1 MSKHTGPVTPE
12 GKANSSRNAMR
23 HGLTSM
29 KPVVT
34 ETDRPE
40 FEALEAH
47 LRFSLAPTG
56 FLQELTYSRILI
68 SAWNMQ
74 RVLKLEN
81 ALLEH
86 SLGEDPLSNPDT
98 EKQAALYQRYYARFE
113 GSYRANLRE
122 LERLQRLQMLQD
134 IQSGEQK
141 PFSALHDVELYQR
154 AAKRNDRP
162 AENPQTLSN
171 QQGAKRNPAPYPE
184 AHRAAEQAPL
194 CARSSE
200 VGRNSPCPCG
210 SGKKYKRCCGVN
222 APPIL
227 YAA

>member
-1 MSKHTGPVTPE
+1 MSQKTGPRTE
-12 GKANSSRNAMR
+12 AGKAASSQNATR

-74 RVLKLEN
+74 RVLTLET

-122 LERLQRLQMLQD
+122 LERLQRLQLTSDIHFQD
-134 IQSGEQK
+134 APTPLG
-141 PFSALHDVELYQR
+141 ALHDLKIIQR
-154 AAKRNDRP
+154 AQRDAKRNAKSEQSQPQEEDFSASLL
-162 AENPQTLSN
+162 AEVLKNPELV
-171 QQGAKRNPAPYPE
+171 KRI
-184 AHRAAEQAPL
+184 REQ
-194 CARSSE
+194 RDQFTQ
-200 VGRNSPCPCG
+200 R
-210 SGKKYKRCCGVN
+210 
-222 APPIL
+222 
-227 YAA
+227 

>member
-1 MSKHTGPVTPE
+1 MSEKTGPRTE
-12 GKANSSRNAMR
+12 AGKANSSRNATR

-34 ETDRPE
+34 EADRPE

-81 ALLEH
+81 ALLEN
-86 SLGEDPLSNPDT
+86 SLGEDPLNNPDT

-122 LERLQRLQMLQD
+122 MERLQRLQLASD
-134 IQSGEQK
+134 IHFNDMGT
-141 PFSALHDVELYQR
+141 PLGALHDVQIMQR
-154 AAKRNDRP
+154 AQRDAKRNEKSQPEDENFTATIL
-162 AENPQTLSN
+162 AELARNPDL
-171 QQGAKRNPAPYPE
+171 AKRI
-184 AHRAAEQAPL
+184 REQ
-194 CARSSE
+194 RDQFT
-200 VGRNSPCPCG
+200 
-210 SGKKYKRCCGVN
+210 KR
-222 APPIL
+222 
-227 YAA
+227 

>member
-1 MSKHTGPVTPE
+1 MPNQSGPNTPE
-12 GKANSSRNAMR
+12 GKAASSRNATR
-23 HGLTSM
+23 HGLTAM
-29 KPVVT
+29 HPVVT

-81 ALLEH
+81 ALLDN
-86 SLGEDPLSNPDT
+86 SLGEDPLGNPDT

-122 LERLQRLQMLQD
+122 LERLQRLHLTSSTHFQD
-134 IQSGEQK
+134 TDFPLGE
-141 PFSALHDVELYQR
+141 LHDLTIIQR
-154 AAKRNDRP
+154 AQRDAKRNAKSQATDEDFDASLLEELRN
-162 AENPQTLSN
+162 NPELR
-171 QQGAKRNPAPYPE
+171 KRIL
-184 AHRAAEQAPL
+184 EQRDP
-194 CARSSE
+194 
-200 VGRNSPCPCG
+200 VT
-210 SGKKYKRCCGVN
+210 KR
-222 APPIL
+222 
-227 YAA
+227 

>member
-1 MSKHTGPVTPE
+1 MSQKTGPRTE
-12 GKANSSRNAMR
+12 AGKAASSQNATR

-122 LERLQRLQMLQD
+122 LERLQRLQLTSDIHFQD
-134 IQSGEQK
+134 APTPLG
-141 PFSALHDVELYQR
+141 ALHDLKIIQR
-154 AAKRNDRP
+154 AQRDAKRNAKSEQSQPQEEDFSASLL
-162 AENPQTLSN
+162 AEVLKNPELV
-171 QQGAKRNPAPYPE
+171 KRI
-184 AHRAAEQAPL
+184 REQ
-194 CARSSE
+194 RDQFTQ
-200 VGRNSPCPCG
+200 
-210 SGKKYKRCCGVN
+210 K
-222 APPIL
+222 
-227 YAA
+227 

>member
-1 MSKHTGPVTPE
+1 MPNQSGPNTPE

-34 ETDRPE
+34 EADRPE

-81 ALLEH
+81 ALLDQ

-122 LERLQRLQMLQD
+122 LERLQRLQLTSD
-134 IQSGEQK
+134 IHFNEVSPLG
-141 PFSALHDVELYQR
+141 ALHDIQIIQR
-154 AAKRNDRP
+154 AQRDAKRNAQQQAKDEDFDASLI
-162 AENPQTLSN
+162 AEALQDPDFL
-171 QQGAKRNPAPYPE
+171 KRI
-184 AHRAAEQAPL
+184 REQHDQFT
-194 CARSSE
+194 
-200 VGRNSPCPCG
+200 
-210 SGKKYKRCCGVN
+210 KR
-222 APPIL
+222 
-227 YAA
+227 

>member
-1 MSKHTGPVTPE
+1 MSQKTGPRTE
-12 GKANSSRNAMR
+12 AGKAASSQNATR

-34 ETDRPE
+34 EADRPE
-40 FEALEAH
+40 FEALQAE

-122 LERLQRLQMLQD
+122 LERLQRLQLTSDIHFQD
-134 IQSGEQK
+134 APTPLG
-141 PFSALHDVELYQR
+141 ALHDLKIIQR
-154 AAKRNDRP
+154 AQRDAKRNAKSEQSQPQEEDFSASLL
-162 AENPQTLSN
+162 AEVLKNPELV
-171 QQGAKRNPAPYPE
+171 KRI
-184 AHRAAEQAPL
+184 REQ
-194 CARSSE
+194 RDQFTQ
-200 VGRNSPCPCG
+200 
-210 SGKKYKRCCGVN
+210 K
-222 APPIL
+222 
-227 YAA
+227 

>member
-1 MSKHTGPVTPE
+1 MPNHSGRNTPE
-12 GKANSSRNAMR
+12 GRANSSRNATR
-23 HGLTSM
+23 HGLTAM
-29 KPVVT
+29 HPVVT

-122 LERLQRLQMLQD
+122 LERLQRLQLTYDIHFQD
-134 IQSGEQK
+134 APTPLG
-141 PFSALHDVELYQR
+141 ALHDLKIIQR
-154 AAKRNDRP
+154 AQRDAKRNAKSEQSQPQEEDFSASLL
-162 AENPQTLSN
+162 AEVLKNPELV
-171 QQGAKRNPAPYPE
+171 KRI
-184 AHRAAEQAPL
+184 REQ
-194 CARSSE
+194 RDQFTQ
-200 VGRNSPCPCG
+200 
-210 SGKKYKRCCGVN
+210 K
-222 APPIL
+222 
-227 YAA
+227 

>member
-1 MSKHTGPVTPE
+1 MSEKTGPRTE
-12 GKANSSRNAMR
+12 AGKANSSRNATR

-34 ETDRPE
+34 AADRPE

-122 LERLQRLQMLQD
+122 LERLQRLQLTSDIHFQD
-134 IQSGEQK
+134 APTPLG
-141 PFSALHDVELYQR
+141 ALHDLKIIQR
-154 AAKRNDRP
+154 AQRDAKRNAKSEQSQPQEEDFSASLL
-162 AENPQTLSN
+162 AEVLKNPELV
-171 QQGAKRNPAPYPE
+171 KRI
-184 AHRAAEQAPL
+184 REQ
-194 CARSSE
+194 RDQFTQ
-200 VGRNSPCPCG
+200 
-210 SGKKYKRCCGVN
+210 K
-222 APPIL
+222 
-227 YAA
+227 

>member
-1 MSKHTGPVTPE
+1 MSQKTGPRTE
-12 GKANSSRNAMR
+12 AGKANSSRNATR

-122 LERLQRLQMLQD
+122 LERLQRLQLTSDIHFQD
-134 IQSGEQK
+134 APTPLG
-141 PFSALHDVELYQR
+141 ALHDLKIIQR
-154 AAKRNDRP
+154 AQRDAKRNAKSEQSQPQEEDFSASLL
-162 AENPQTLSN
+162 AEVLKNPELV
-171 QQGAKRNPAPYPE
+171 KRI
-184 AHRAAEQAPL
+184 REQ
-194 CARSSE
+194 RDQFTQ
-200 VGRNSPCPCG
+200 
-210 SGKKYKRCCGVN
+210 K
-222 APPIL
+222 
-227 YAA
+227 

>member
-1 MSKHTGPVTPE
+1 MSQKTGPRTE
-12 GKANSSRNAMR
+12 AGKAASSQNAMR
-23 HGLTSM
+23 HGLTAM
-29 KPVVT
+29 HPVVT

-40 FEALEAH
+40 FEALQAQ

-81 ALLEH
+81 ALLEK

-122 LERLQRLQMLQD
+122 LERLQRLHLTSSIHFQEMGFPLGD
-134 IQSGEQK
+134 
-141 PFSALHDVELYQR
+141 LHDLQIIQR
-154 AAKRNDRP
+154 AQRDAKRNQKSHPTEGDFDSSFL
-162 AENPQTLSN
+162 NDLKN
-171 QQGAKRNPAPYPE
+171 DPE
-184 AHRAAEQAPL
+184 LARRIAEQRAMF
-194 CARSSE
+194 
-200 VGRNSPCPCG
+200 N
-210 SGKKYKRCCGVN
+210 KK
-222 APPIL
+222 
-227 YAA
+227 

>member
-1 MSKHTGPVTPE
+1 MSDKTGPRTE
-12 GKANSSRNAMR
+12 AGKAASSKNATR
-23 HGLTSM
+23 HGLTAM
-29 KPVVT
+29 HPVVT

-56 FLQELTYSRILI
+56 FLQELAYSRILI

-81 ALLEH
+81 ALLDN

-122 LERLQRLQMLQD
+122 LERLQRLQLTSDVHFQD
-134 IQSGEQK
+134 EPTPLG
-141 PFSALHDVELYQR
+141 ALHDLKIIQR
-154 AAKRNDRP
+154 AQRDAKRNAQSQANDEDFDASLV
-162 AENPQTLSN
+162 AEVLKNPELV
-171 QQGAKRNPAPYPE
+171 KRI
-184 AHRAAEQAPL
+184 REQ
-194 CARSSE
+194 RDQ
-200 VGRNSPCPCG
+200 VT
-210 SGKKYKRCCGVN
+210 KR
-222 APPIL
+222 
-227 YAA
+227 

>member
-1 MSKHTGPVTPE
+1 MSQKTGPRTE
-12 GKANSSRNAMR
+12 AGKAASSQNATR
-23 HGLTSM
+23 HGLTAM
-29 KPVVT
+29 HPVVT

-122 LERLQRLQMLQD
+122 LERLQRLQLTYDIHFQD
-134 IQSGEQK
+134 ALTPLG
-141 PFSALHDVELYQR
+141 ALHDIQIIQR
-154 AAKRNDRP
+154 AQRDAKRNAKSEQSQPQEEDFSASLL
-162 AENPQTLSN
+162 AEVLKNPELV
-171 QQGAKRNPAPYPE
+171 KRI
-184 AHRAAEQAPL
+184 REQ
-194 CARSSE
+194 RDQFTQ
-200 VGRNSPCPCG
+200 R
-210 SGKKYKRCCGVN
+210 
-222 APPIL
+222 
-227 YAA
+227 

>member
-1 MSKHTGPVTPE
+1 MSEKTGPRTE
-12 GKANSSRNAMR
+12 AGKAASSKNAMR

-34 ETDRPE
+34 EADRPE

-81 ALLEH
+81 ALLDN
-86 SLGEDPLSNPDT
+86 SLGEDPLNHPDT

-113 GSYRANLRE
+113 GAYRANLRE
-122 LERLQRLQMLQD
+122 MERLQRLQLASD
-134 IQSGEQK
+134 IHFNDMGT
-141 PFSALHDVELYQR
+141 PLGALHDVQIMQR
-154 AAKRNDRP
+154 AQRDAKRNAKSEQSQPQEEDFSASLL
-162 AENPQTLSN
+162 AEVLKNPELV
-171 QQGAKRNPAPYPE
+171 KRI
-184 AHRAAEQAPL
+184 REQ
-194 CARSSE
+194 RDQFTQ
-200 VGRNSPCPCG
+200 
-210 SGKKYKRCCGVN
+210 K
-222 APPIL
+222 
-227 YAA
+227 

>member
-1 MSKHTGPVTPE
+1 MPNQSGPNTPE
-12 GKANSSRNAMR
+12 GKAASSRNATR
-23 HGLTSM
+23 HGLTAM
-29 KPVVT
+29 HPVVT
-34 ETDRPE
+34 ETDSPE

-81 ALLEH
+81 ALLDN

-122 LERLQRLQMLQD
+122 LERLQRLQLLND
-134 IQSGEQK
+134 VHFGEEHAV
-141 PFSALHDVELYQR
+141 SALHDLQLYQR
-154 AAKRNDRP
+154 FAKQNGLPPQPVPEP
-162 AENPQTLSN
+162 AQNPQPPSN
-171 QQGAKRNPAPYPE
+171 QQGAKRNPAACP
-184 AHRAAEQAPL
+184 A
-194 CARSSE
+194 
-200 VGRNSPCPCG
+200 VGRNSPCHCG
-210 SGKKYKRCCGVN
+210 SGKKYKRCCGVH

>member
-1 MSKHTGPVTPE
+1 MPNQSGPNTPQ
-12 GKANSSRNAMR
+12 GKAASSRNATR
-23 HGLTSM
+23 HGLTAM
-29 KPVVT
+29 HPVVT

-81 ALLEH
+81 ALLDQ
-86 SLGEDPLSNPDT
+86 SLGEDPLNHPDT

-122 LERLQRLQMLQD
+122 LERLQRLQMTSDIHFNDLQAPL
-134 IQSGEQK
+134 G
-141 PFSALHDVELYQR
+141 ALHDVRIIQR
-154 AAKRNDRP
+154 AQQDAKRNAKSEQSQLNDEEFDAALV
-162 AENPQTLSN
+162 AEVLKNPELV
-171 QQGAKRNPAPYPE
+171 KRI
-184 AHRAAEQAPL
+184 REQ
-194 CARSSE
+194 RDE
-200 VGRNSPCPCG
+200 FT
-210 SGKKYKRCCGVN
+210 KR
-222 APPIL
+222 
-227 YAA
+227 

>member
-23 HGLTSM
+23 HGLTAM

-122 LERLQRLQMLQD
+122 LERLQRLQLTSDIHFQD
-134 IQSGEQK
+134 APTPLG
-141 PFSALHDVELYQR
+141 ALHDLKIIQR
-154 AAKRNDRP
+154 AQRDAKRNEKSQPEDENFTATIL
-162 AENPQTLSN
+162 AELARNPDL
-171 QQGAKRNPAPYPE
+171 AKRI
-184 AHRAAEQAPL
+184 REQ
-194 CARSSE
+194 RDQFT
-200 VGRNSPCPCG
+200 
-210 SGKKYKRCCGVN
+210 KR
-222 APPIL
+222 
-227 YAA
+227 

>member
-1 MSKHTGPVTPE
+1 MSQKTGPRTE
-12 GKANSSRNAMR
+12 AGKAASSRNATR

-98 EKQAALYQRYYARFE
+98 EMQAALYQRYYARFE

-122 LERLQRLQMLQD
+122 LERLQRLQLTSDIHFQD
-134 IQSGEQK
+134 APTPLG
-141 PFSALHDVELYQR
+141 ALHDLKIIQR
-154 AAKRNDRP
+154 AQRDAKRNAKSEQSQPQEEDFSASLL
-162 AENPQTLSN
+162 AEVLKNPELV
-171 QQGAKRNPAPYPE
+171 KRI
-184 AHRAAEQAPL
+184 REQ
-194 CARSSE
+194 RDQFTQ
-200 VGRNSPCPCG
+200 
-210 SGKKYKRCCGVN
+210 K
-222 APPIL
+222 
-227 YAA
+227 

>member
-1 MSKHTGPVTPE
+1 MPNQHGPKTPE
-12 GKANSSRNAMR
+12 GKAASSRNATR

-81 ALLEH
+81 ALLDN

-98 EKQAALYQRYYARFE
+98 EMQAALYQRYYARFE

-122 LERLQRLQMLQD
+122 MERLQRLQLASD
-134 IQSGEQK
+134 IHFNDMGT
-141 PFSALHDVELYQR
+141 PLGALHDVQIMQR
-154 AAKRNDRP
+154 AQRDAKRNEKSQPEDENFTATIL
-162 AENPQTLSN
+162 AELARNPDL
-171 QQGAKRNPAPYPE
+171 AKRI
-184 AHRAAEQAPL
+184 REQ
-194 CARSSE
+194 RDQFTQ
-200 VGRNSPCPCG
+200 
-210 SGKKYKRCCGVN
+210 K
-222 APPIL
+222 
-227 YAA
+227 

>member
-1 MSKHTGPVTPE
+1 MSQKTGPRTE
-12 GKANSSRNAMR
+12 AGKAASSRNATR

-29 KPVVT
+29 HPVVT

-81 ALLEH
+81 ALLDQ

-122 LERLQRLQMLQD
+122 LERLQRLQMSSDIHFNDLQ
-134 IQSGEQK
+134 SPLG
-141 PFSALHDVELYQR
+141 ALHDVQIIQR
-154 AAKRNDRP
+154 AQRDAKRNAKSEQSQPKEEDFDASVL
-162 AENPQTLSN
+162 AEVLKNPELV
-171 QQGAKRNPAPYPE
+171 KRI
-184 AHRAAEQAPL
+184 REQ
-194 CARSSE
+194 RDE
-200 VGRNSPCPCG
+200 FTQR
-210 SGKKYKRCCGVN
+210 
-222 APPIL
+222 
-227 YAA
+227 

>member
-1 MSKHTGPVTPE
+1 MPNQSGPNTPE
-12 GKANSSRNAMR
+12 GKAASSRNATR
-23 HGLTSM
+23 HGLTAM
-29 KPVVT
+29 HPVVT

-81 ALLEH
+81 ALLDN
-86 SLGEDPLSNPDT
+86 SLGEDPLGNPDT

-122 LERLQRLQMLQD
+122 LERLQRLHLTSSTHFQD
-134 IQSGEQK
+134 TDFPLGE
-141 PFSALHDVELYQR
+141 LHDLTIIQR
-154 AAKRNDRP
+154 AQRDAKRNAKSQATD
-162 AENPQTLSN
+162 ENFDASLLEELRNNPELRKRILEQRDPV
-171 QQGAKRNPAPYPE
+171 AKR
-184 AHRAAEQAPL
+184 
-194 CARSSE
+194 
-200 VGRNSPCPCG
+200 
-210 SGKKYKRCCGVN
+210 
-222 APPIL
+222 
-227 YAA
+227 

>member
-1 MSKHTGPVTPE
+1 
-12 GKANSSRNAMR
+12 
-23 HGLTSM
+23 M

-81 ALLEH
+81 ALLEP

-122 LERLQRLQMLQD
+122 LERLQRLHLTSSTHFQD
-134 IQSGEQK
+134 TDFPLGE
-141 PFSALHDVELYQR
+141 LHDLTIIQR
-154 AAKRNDRP
+154 AQRDAKRNAQQQAKVEDFDASLLEELRNNPDLRNRILGQRDP
-162 AENPQTLSN
+162 AT
-171 QQGAKRNPAPYPE
+171 KR
-184 AHRAAEQAPL
+184 
-194 CARSSE
+194 
-200 VGRNSPCPCG
+200 
-210 SGKKYKRCCGVN
+210 
-222 APPIL
+222 
-227 YAA
+227 

>member
-1 MSKHTGPVTPE
+1 MPNQTGPNTPE
-12 GKANSSRNAMR
+12 GKAASSRNATR

-47 LRFSLAPTG
+47 LRFSLAPSG
-56 FLQELTYSRILI
+56 FLQELTCRRILV

-81 ALLEH
+81 ALLEN

-113 GSYRANLRE
+113 SSYRANLRE
-122 LERLQRLQMLQD
+122 MERLQRLQLASD
-134 IQSGEQK
+134 IHFNDMGT
-141 PFSALHDVELYQR
+141 PLGALHDVQIMQR
-154 AAKRNDRP
+154 AQRDAKRNAKQQANEEDFDASLIAEVQGPRFSETDPRTARP
-162 AENPQTLSN
+162 SHQTV
-171 QQGAKRNPAPYPE
+171 AIKR
-184 AHRAAEQAPL
+184 RKQ
-194 CARSSE
+194 S
-200 VGRNSPCPCG
+200 
-210 SGKKYKRCCGVN
+210 
-222 APPIL
+222 
-227 YAA
+227 